1 MKSVRF
7 WQTQKCSNIDMGS
20 KELSTTLWSFGA
32 TQNMRKNDNPSG
44 VCHEPGRVWITT
56 GPHPGQETEF
66 QATYQALANPTSRSA
81 KMCLVR
87 CSLVAGT
94 CWDGGPDRI
103 VGRADSE
110 HWWMS
115 VECGDGIEVPS
126 FGNLVLQVFFWNHW
140 SIAELAKPRFLVF
153 PWTLLGSVP
162 QNWRSALTSPKE
174 SKIRAQWFQSKASM
188 ISIRFQLF
196 QKQVTTSQESNFHF
210 EQYATGMAFQCGKQ
224 CLAKSSNYE
233 KCGPIL
239 QWWGHSADLP
249 RSECRTRSRVQ
260 KAFVNSNS
268 APKRRQVRTQTPA
281 NPAQMDS
288 HMHIQTSHIHLLP
301 HSQRLTCSFLH

>member
-1 MKSVRF
+1 MPGTPAGVSACPRHPCFRAIASRPKHPGAATGAEIGCRNGPITDQVYLKIPEVMKSVRF

-44 VCHEPGRVWITT
+44 VCHEPGRVWITM

-66 QATYQALANPTSRSA
+66 QATYQALAKPTSRSA

-110 HWWMS
+110 HCWMS
-115 VECGDGIEVPS
+115 VESGDGIEVPS

-153 PWTLLGSVP
+153 PWTLLGFVP
-162 QNWRSALTSPKE
+162 QNWRSALTIPKE

-188 ISIRFQLF
+188 ITIRFQLF
-196 QKQVTTSQESNFHF
+196 QKQVTTSQESHFHF
-210 EQYATGMAFQCGKQ
+210 EQYDTGMAIQCI
-224 CLAKSSNYE
+224 SM
-233 KCGPIL
+233 
-239 QWWGHSADLP
+239 W
-249 RSECRTRSRVQ
+249 
-260 KAFVNSNS
+260 
-268 APKRRQVRTQTPA
+268 
-281 NPAQMDS
+281 
-288 HMHIQTSHIHLLP
+288 
-301 HSQRLTCSFLH
+301 